1 MPTLPPIYFE
11 RLLEDSPDI
20 IIAVDR
26 QGEIIFYNE
35 GARTTLGYSAAE
47 VAGHGVG
54 LVYAS
59 VEEARRVM
67 EAMRDPAN
75 GGLGKVRNF
84 QTRLKMRNG
93 EELDVAIS
101 GALIFDGEG
110 LELGSI
116 GFAKDLREIHRQD
129 QLATLEEIAVSVA
142 HEVNNPLAA
151 ILNNLSMLEGDVQRL
166 AGESDC
172 AVEQERIDSITGSIG
187 KIQTIVNRLSEMATE
202 RYYGTREYL
211 PGTRMADLG
220 PGLDDAPKRDQAAG
234 NTKPSTPTL
243 PLAGLKILVVDDDLA
258 VCQSVS
264 ELLRAQDC
272 IVQTA
277 ANGLQARDLVDQRTF
292 DCVLSDVVMP
302 GLDGYD
308 LFVYIR
314 EHYPATPVVLMT
326 AFFYD
331 RDHIIKRAKLKGL
344 EGVLYKKPVKPARL
358 LEILRQQCHR

>member
-26 QGEIIFYNE
+26 QGEIVFYNE
-35 GARTTLGYSAAE
+35 GARTTLGYSPAE
-47 VAGHGVG
+47 VAGHGVE
-54 LVYAS
+54 LVYPS
-59 VEEARRVM
+59 VDEARRVM
-67 EAMRDPAN
+67 EAMREPTIDGP
-75 GGLGKVRNF
+75 GKVRNF

-101 GALIFDGEG
+101 GALIFDTDDV
-110 LELGSI
+110 ELGSI

-142 HEVNNPLAA
+142 HEVNNPLSA
-151 ILNNLSMLEGDVQRL
+151 ILNNLSMLEGDLQRL
-166 AGESDC
+166 AGDNDC
-172 AVEQERIDSITGSIG
+172 AIEQERIDSITGSIG
-187 KIQTIVNRLSEMATE
+187 KIQKIVNRLSEMADE
-202 RYYGTREYL
+202 QQYGTREYL
-211 PGTRMADLG
+211 PGTRMTDLS
-220 PGLDDAPKRDQAAG
+220 AG
-234 NTKPSTPTL
+234 SNEPAESSVKPSNNGKHSSPK

-264 ELLRAQDC
+264 EVLRGQDC

-277 ANGLQARDLVDQRTF
+277 ANGLEARDLVDQQTF

-314 EHYPATPVVLMT
+314 AHHPEIPVVLMT

-331 RDHIIKRAKLKGL
+331 RDHVIKRAKLEGL
-344 EGVLYKKPVKPARL
+344 EGVLYKKPVEPSRL
-358 LEILRQQCHR
+358 VEILRQQCHR